1 MTGRARLTV
10 DLEALAQ
17 NHATLTAAA
26 AGAELAPVVKADA
39 YGLGAGPVARRL
51 WAEGARSFFVARV
64 EEGEA
69 LRETLGAGRSAR
81 IYVLDGAPAGSAP
94 RLAAAR
100 LTPVLNSTHQV
111 AEASGFARGHGPM
124 DVAIHIDTG
133 MNRLG
138 LRPEE
143 ADALAPADLAGLDV
157 GLVMS
162 HLACSGDPD
171 HPLNRLQLNRFR
183 AACGRFPGARRSLA
197 NSAGVF
203 MGPDYRFDLVRPGI
217 ALYGGG
223 PSERH
228 DPRIRPVA
236 TLQSP
241 VLQVRTVRPGE
252 SVGYGASF
260 IAERPTRVA
269 IIAAG
274 YADGV
279 LRSGAATGDAWL
291 AGGLRR
297 FLGRI
302 SMDLAAVDLT
312 DAGEAAPGDLAELF
326 GERLSVDEAA
336 AAAGTNS
343 YELLTR
349 VGARVE
355 RVYPT
360 AQGVPAQLTE
370 RLPPD
375 ATGIPPEP
383 TML

>member
-17 NHATLTAAA
+17 NHATLSAAA
-26 AGAELAPVVKADA
+26 PGAELAPVVKADA
-39 YGLGAGPVARRL
+39 YGLGAGPVVRRL
-51 WAEGARSFFVARV
+51 WAEGARSFFVARI

-69 LRETLGAGRSAR
+69 LRESLGPGPQAR
-81 IYVLDGAPAGSAP
+81 IYVLDGAPPGSAP
-94 RLAAAR
+94 RLAASR
-100 LTPVLNSTHQV
+100 LTPVLNSAHQIR
-111 AEASGFARGHGPM
+111 EASDYARGHGQL

-143 ADALAPADLAGLDV
+143 ADALTHPDLAGLDV

-162 HLACSGDPD
+162 HLACSGDPN
-171 HPLNRLQLNRFR
+171 HPLNRLQLDRFR
-183 AACGRFPGARRSLA
+183 AVCGRFPGARRSLA

-217 ALYGGG
+217 ALFGGG

-228 DPRIRPVA
+228 DERIKPVA
-236 TLQSP
+236 SLQVP
-241 VLQVRTVRPGE
+241 VLQVRTIQPGE
-252 SVGYGASF
+252 SIGYGASF
-260 IAERPTRVA
+260 VADQPTRAA
-269 IIAAG
+269 ILAVG

-279 LRSGAATGDAWL
+279 LRSGAAAGGVWL
-291 AGGLRR
+291 AGGFRR

-312 DAGEAAPGDLAELF
+312 DAGEAPPGDLAELF
-326 GERLSVDEAA
+326 GERLLVDTAA

-349 VGARVE
+349 VGSRVE
-355 RVYPT
+355 RRYLG
-360 AQGVPAQLTE
+360 QGSGLSA
-370 RLPPD
+370 
-375 ATGIPPEP
+375 
-383 TML
+383 